1 LATLKHFEEISS
13 LVVNPWEFSDPA
25 SIRIKH
31 REDGHP
37 DLRQS
42 MAVLAVFIPPFAKA
56 RRMGHPSFC
65 VCSKNRRVVYPVDR
79 SAVWGESG
87 FASLDNPPFAI
98 RQQRMGHPDFVS
110 ADSVGILKVLDFRC

>member
-1 LATLKHFEEISS
+1 MPFPKRRSETHATLATLKHFEEISS

-56 RRMGHPSFC
+56 RRMGHPKLLCLFEK
-65 VCSKNRRVVYPVDR
+65 SKGGV
-79 SAVWGESG
+79 SG
-87 FASLDNPPFAI
+87 
-98 RQQRMGHPDFVS
+98 
-110 ADSVGILKVLDFRC
+110 